1 MTVAPPSSA
10 VVQRPLAGVLAAT
23 TGVVLWGCLVP
34 LAKSAENVNGI
45 VLGFHRL
52 WIGAVAVLVVFYAT
66 GGRLNRRTLRTSIWG
81 GVLFGMDI
89 IFFFSAIKLT
99 TVANATIVGALQPAL
114 LLYVGARWFG
124 EQVSTALVGLTV
136 VAIGGAAVVAIGSA
150 SGGSDD
156 WSLAGDLCALAALAS
171 WSGYFIAS
179 KRAREVLSSL
189 EYLASF
195 LVVATVLVAPFAI
208 VAPGPFDP
216 GAEGWLVVFVVA
228 VISGGLGHFLM
239 NFAHPH
245 IPLYLASLLTLAVP
259 VMSTTVA
266 LLFLDEPLNAV
277 QVLGMAI
284 VLLAVGLVVLRT
296 ERGKAADAA
305 LGPAAQ
311 SPDVAATESTVV
323 RPSST

>member
-1 MTVAPPSSA
+1 MTVAEPAAP

-52 WIGAVAVLVVFYAT
+52 WIGAVAVLLVFYAT
-66 GGRLNRRTLRTSIWG
+66 GGRLSRRTLRLSFWG
-81 GVLFGMDI
+81 GVLFGVDI

-124 EQVSTALVGLTV
+124 ERVNASLVGLTV
-136 VAIGGAAVVAIGSA
+136 VAIAGAGIVAVGSA
-150 SGGSDD
+150 SGTSDD
-156 WSLAGDLCALAALAS
+156 WSLAGDLCALAALGS

-179 KRAREVLSSL
+179 KRARESLSSL
-189 EYLASF
+189 EYLAAF
-195 LVVATVLVAPFAI
+195 LLVATIVVAPVAV

-216 GAEGWLVVFVVA
+216 GAEGWVVVFVVA
-228 VISGGLGHFLM
+228 VLSGGVGHFLM

-266 LLFLDEPLNAV
+266 VFFLDEPLNLV
-277 QVLGMAI
+277 QVLGMAV
-284 VLLAVGLVVLRT
+284 VLVAVALVVLRT
-296 ERGKAADAA
+296 ERGPGADDLLEADLLEA
-305 LGPAAQ
+305 EPPA
-311 SPDVAATESTVV
+311 
-323 RPSST
+323 